1 MDFIGEKQILYENT
15 FITPEE
21 FDGARFQ
28 RHEVLDVLK
37 VREIGHKTPE
47 LPSGGRIRHPGHKT
61 CAPARGNVGVIPS
74 YFCG

>member
-15 FITPEE
+15 YITPEE

-37 VREIGHKTPE
+37 VSEIGRESPE
-47 LPSGGRIRHPGHKT
+47 LACGGRIRYPGHKT
-61 CAPARGNVGVIPS
+61 CAPARGNVAIFPC
-74 YFCG
+74 YFCS